1 MSRKEIIEKLK
12 EILATVK
19 GIEVSDI
26 DCDEDTN
33 LMTELGLNS
42 IGMLYMVISIENQFD
57 IRFADA
63 NMDELDT
70 VGKVIDYIA
79 NVQKSL

>member
-1 MSRKEIIEKLK
+1 MSRNEIIEKLK
-12 EILATVK
+12 GILATVK
-19 GIEVSDI
+19 GIEVAEI
-26 DCDEDTN
+26 ECDENTN

-42 IGMLYMVISIENQFD
+42 IGMLYMVISIENQFG

-70 VGKVIDYIA
+70 VGKVIDYIVSA
-79 NVQKSL
+79 KA

>member
-1 MSRKEIIEKLK
+1 MKMSRKEIIEKLK
-12 EILATVK
+12 GILATVK
-19 GIEVSDI
+19 GIDVSEI
-26 DCDEDTN
+26 NCDENTN

-42 IGMLYMVISIENQFD
+42 IGMLYMVISIENQFN

-70 VGKVIDYIA
+70 VGKVIDYIESA
-79 NVQKSL
+79 NA

>member
-1 MSRKEIIEKLK
+1 MSRNEIIEKLK
-12 EILATVK
+12 GILATVK
-19 GIEVSDI
+19 GIEVVEI
-26 DCDEDTN
+26 NCDENTN

-42 IGMLYMVISIENQFD
+42 IGMLYMVISIENAFG

-70 VGKVIDYIA
+70 VGKVIDYIECA
-79 NVQKSL
+79 KA

>member
-1 MSRKEIIEKLK
+1 MSRKEIVEKLK
-12 EILATVK
+12 GVLATVK
-19 GIEVSDI
+19 GIDVSEI
-26 DCDEDTN
+26 NCDENTN

-42 IGMLYMVISIENQFD
+42 IGMLYMVISIENEFG

-70 VGKVIDYIA
+70 VGKVIDYIERVTA
-79 NVQKSL
+79 